1 MTKIKTQF
9 ICNECGATSPKWVG
23 QCPDCNSWNALE
35 ETVLTKKSGGSVN
48 SNLPITPSVVRNLND
63 IELSEQP
70 RISTGISELDRVLGG
85 GIVGGSVILI
95 GGDPGIGKSTILLQM
110 VSNLSGKNNISTL
123 YVSGEE
129 SLQQLSLR
137 GTRLDLDMSA
147 LKSVSENQIEQI
159 FTAALNEQ
167 PQILVIDSI
176 QTVLTEQLTSAPGSV
191 AQIRECASQLVRY
204 AKQTNTAVIL
214 VGHVTKEGTLAGP
227 RVLEHMVDTVLYFE
241 GDSTERFR
249 IIRSVKNRF
258 GAVNELGIFAMT
270 DRGLKEVTNPSAI
283 FLSSHQ
289 DNTPGSIIMVTREG
303 SRPLLVEVQSLVNS
317 SHGQQPRRITV
328 GLENNRL
335 AMLLAVMERYLGLAT
350 YDHDIF
356 VNVVGGVRIGDTS
369 ADLPIVLS
377 ILSSLKDF
385 SMPER
390 LVVFGEIGLGGEL
403 RPVQGGQE
411 RLSEAA
417 KHGFTRAVIPTA
429 NQPRKE
435 SIALQVDAIT
445 NLHELIPLFLKNN
458 M

>member
-1 MTKIKTQF
+1 MTKLKTQF
-9 ICNECGATSPKWVG
+9 VCNECGATSPKWVG

-35 ETVLTKKSGGSVN
+35 ETVLAKKSGGSVN
-48 SNLPITPSVVRNLND
+48 SNLPIAPSVVRTLND
-63 IELSEQP
+63 IELAEKP
-70 RISTGISELDRVLGG
+70 RISTGITELDRVLGG

-110 VSNLSGKNNISTL
+110 VSNLSGKKNISTL

-147 LKSVSENQIEQI
+147 LKSVSEVQIEQI
-159 FTAALNEQ
+159 FSAALNEE

-204 AKQTNTAVIL
+204 AKQTNTSVIL

-317 SHGQQPRRITV
+317 SHGQQPRRVTV

-377 ILSSLKDF
+377 ILSSLKNI
-385 SMPER
+385 SMPEK

-429 NQPRKE
+429 NRPRKE
-435 SIALQVDAIT
+435 SVELQVDTIT
-445 NLHELIPLFLKNN
+445 NLHELIPMFLKDKT
-458 M
+458 

>member
-1 MTKIKTQF
+1 MTKIKTQY

-23 QCPDCNSWNALE
+23 QCPDCNSWNAFE
-35 ETVLTKKSGGSVN
+35 ETVLAKKNGGVVN
-48 SNLPITPSVVRNLND
+48 SILPIAPSVVRTLND
-63 IELSEQP
+63 IELTEQP
-70 RISTGISELDRVLGG
+70 RISTGITELDRVLGG

-110 VSNLSGKNNISTL
+110 VSNLSGKKNISTL

-147 LKSVSENQIEQI
+147 LKSISEVQIEQI
-159 FTAALNEQ
+159 FSAALNEQ

-176 QTVLTEQLTSAPGSV
+176 QTVLTEQLTSSPGSV

-204 AKQTNTAVIL
+204 AKQTNTSVIL

-317 SHGQQPRRITV
+317 SHGQQPRRVTV

-377 ILSSLKDF
+377 ILSSLKNI
-385 SMPER
+385 SMPEK
-390 LVVFGEIGLGGEL
+390 LVVFGEIGLAGEL

-429 NQPRKE
+429 NRPRKE
-435 SIALQVDAIT
+435 SLELQVDAIT
-445 NLHELIPLFLKNN
+445 NLHELIPLFLKDKS
-458 M
+458 